1 MNYEIHQYDHSSEIV
16 KADINEFWF
25 CHVEKGSATIL
36 FEEKKY
42 KLPTDTVFI
51 VQEGARFKMLS
62 SSRDMKMECFVF
74 YDSVMNIVYPLLGA
88 EADFGELDMTFWDD
102 QRLGKPYGY
111 ILSREYELLRFV
123 IELPDLIARNKM
135 IIASLTHLLLVVY
148 NAMGT
153 PKKPFQSDN
162 SKRSRQL
169 LNRFYELITTNTHI
183 GHRDNRFYAEKL
195 CISERYL
202 FKVCKKETGKT
213 PKELIHQILI
223 SQIKN
228 SLLITEMTLQQ
239 LADRYHFPD
248 QSAFG
253 QFFKRQ
259 EGISPSEFRRKY
271 K

>member
-1 MNYEIHQYDHSSEIV
+1 MNYEIHQYDHFSEIV
-16 KADINEFWF
+16 KADIYEFWF
-25 CHVEKGSATIL
+25 CRVKEGRLTIL
-36 FEEKKY
+36 FEDKKY
-42 KLPTDTVFI
+42 KLPTNTVFI

-74 YDSVMNIVYPLLGA
+74 YETMMNIVYPLLGA
-88 EADFGELDMTFWDD
+88 EADFGELDMMFIDD
-102 QRLGKPYGY
+102 QRLSKPYGY
-111 ILSREYELLRFV
+111 ILSREFELLHFV

-135 IIASLTHLLLVVY
+135 IIASLTHLLLVIY
-148 NAMGT
+148 NALCI
-153 PKKPFQSDN
+153 PEKPLQNNN

-169 LNRFYELITTNTHI
+169 LNRFYELFTSNTLM

-202 FKVCKKETGKT
+202 FKVCKQETGKT
-213 PKELIHQILI
+213 PKEIIHQILI

-228 SLLITEMTLQQ
+228 SLLFTDMTIQQ

-259 EGISPSEFRRKY
+259 EGISPSEFRKKY